1 MENNLLSI
9 EIGKHAH
16 SHYTLLGPDDRRNV
30 DVWLEQLRNWRNDE
44 FLRSRAKRLAS
55 EEEIYVVDI
64 GNDLFMYF
72 EIADGKVIL
81 RGIFGKEALRAFGR
95 LEEFSRA

>member
-9 EIGKHAH
+9 EIGKHAEMP
-16 SHYTLLGPDDRRNV
+16 YFYLGPEDKRNI

-44 FLRSRAKRLAS
+44 FLRSRAKRLKPD
-55 EEEIYVVDI
+55 EEIYVVDA
-64 GNDLFMYF
+64 GRDLFIAF
-72 EIADGKVIL
+72 EIADGKLIL
-81 RGIFGKEALRAFGR
+81 RGIFGKETLRAFGR

>member
-9 EIGKHAH
+9 EIGKHAYLP
-16 SHYTLLGPDDRRNV
+16 YTNLGSEDRRNI

-44 FLRSRAKRLAS
+44 FLRSRAKRLKPD
-55 EEEIYVVDI
+55 EEIYAVNA
-64 GNDLFMYF
+64 GNDLFIAF

-81 RGIFGKEALRAFGR
+81 RSIIGKELLRAFGR
-95 LEEFSRA
+95 LEEFSTA